1 MTIKLIVPNPS
12 SLAPRTHLYSFSSI
26 VEFPRRGNQHASFE
40 FPCPSPATEF
50 VSSRMICFCHVCL
63 QAPLFSV
70 NKPVRAPFWQSK
82 SPGSPGSPESKT
94 AHYMFPIS
102 RIRSNEPGCMFE
114 IVSRVVF
121 FLGNVKAM

>member
-1 MTIKLIVPNPS
+1 MTIKFIVPNPS

-40 FPCPSPATEF
+40 FPCPEF

-70 NKPVRAPFWQSK
+70 NKPARAPFWQSK
-82 SPGSPGSPESKT
+82 SPGSPESKT

-102 RIRSNEPGCMFE
+102 RIRSNGPGCMFE

-121 FLGNVKAM
+121 FFFLAM